1 MATAG
6 IQQSK
11 PGDVP
16 VIRTPELI
24 GGPFREIEFAEQ
36 LKDLWQGHGWQ
47 AGRTSKTL
55 AKYSG
60 LRIVLTALNAHA
72 YVHEHHAAGSISVQ
86 TIEGHLRMH
95 IPGRTFDLK
104 PGEMVVLEAAIPHDV
119 EALKDSSYLLTVS
132 WHDAALEH
140 NNE

>member
-1 MATAG
+1 MATASMQKG
-6 IQQSK
+6 Q
-11 PGDVP
+11 PGGMSGV
-16 VIRTPELI
+16 RTPEPI
-24 GGPFREIEFAEQ
+24 AGPFREVQFAEQ
-36 LKDLWQGHGWQ
+36 LKDLWQGSGWQ

-60 LRIVLTALNAHA
+60 LRIVLTALKARA

-86 TIEGHLRMH
+86 TIEGHLRVH

-132 WHDAALEH
+132 WHDTALAGC
-140 NNE
+140 